1 MEETVYG
8 RDSVWSRQCME
19 ETVYRGDS
27 VWRTH
32 YNEEC
37 MKETIGFNTT
47 QLYSHIK
54 LESS

>member
-1 MEETVYG
+1 MYG